1 MSSKGSIF
9 LTKDNE
15 HCYNETNEFDGNQ
28 FRLVLEIDPKN
39 IVEYTYDDVD
49 GLIINIKGNSEIAE
63 LIRTIRQ

>member
-15 HCYNETNEFDGNQ
+15 HCYNETNIIDDNQ

-49 GLIINIKGNSEIAE
+49 GLIIDIKGNSEIAD
-63 LIRTIRQ
+63 LIRTIKQ